1 MKIVLA
7 ILAATT
13 AVAVA
18 ADHTSLRHATTERV
32 LTEPF
37 DQQAIVDLSENDN
50 RNEPCI
56 PGVYDESALVIDAQR
71 KQFPQ
76 DVSVDQQ
83 CR

>member
-1 MKIVLA
+1 MKIFLA
-7 ILAATT
+7 ILATT
-13 AVAVA
+13 AAVA
-18 ADHTSLRHATTERV
+18 ADRTSLRHATTERV

>member
-1 MKIVLA
+1 MKIFPA
-7 ILAATT
+7 ILAIT
-13 AVAVA
+13 AVA

-32 LTEPF
+32 LGTQPF
-37 DQQAIVDLSENDN
+37 DQQAIVNLSENDN

-76 DVSVDQQ
+76 DVTVGQQ